1 MLAKQRFK
9 GSTGR
14 CGLGALS
21 LPGLNSV
28 VVVVVVV
35 VAVIVLVI
43 VLDLFVVRVL
53 PMSVSDGLAVQHSV
67 DQAQRLPEQQAQGQ
81 HGDPSPGQ
89 RCCQRAGPQ
98 LGRDPASR
106 PARQKRAQRT
116 T

>member
-14 CGLGALS
+14 CGLSALS
-21 LPGLNSV
+21 RPGLNPVAVAV
-28 VVVVVVV
+28 V
-35 VAVIVLVI
+35 VIVLVL
-43 VLDLFVVRVL
+43 VLVLFVVRVL

-67 DQAQRLPEQQAQGQ
+67 DQAQRLPEQKAQGQ
-81 HGDPSPGQ
+81 HGDQSPDQ
-89 RCCQRAGPQ
+89 RCRQRADPQ

-106 PARQKRAQRT
+106 PARRKRAQRT

>member
-1 MLAKQRFK
+1 MLAKQRLK

-28 VVVVVVV
+28 VVALV

-43 VLDLFVVRVL
+43 VLVLFVVRVL
-53 PMSVSDGLAVQHSV
+53 PMSISDGLAVQHSV

-106 PARQKRAQRT
+106 PARQKRALRT

>member
-21 LPGLNSV
+21 WPGLNPVAVAV
-28 VVVVVVV
+28 V
-35 VAVIVLVI
+35 VIVLVL
-43 VLDLFVVRVL
+43 VLVLFVVRVL

-106 PARQKRAQRT
+106 LARQKRAQRT

>member
-14 CGLGALS
+14 YGLGALS

-28 VVVVVVV
+28 VVVL
-35 VAVIVLVI
+35 AVIVLV
-43 VLDLFVVRVL
+43 LFVGRVL
-53 PMSVSDGLAVQHSV
+53 PMSISDGLAVQHSV